1 MDLERLKFLGQ
12 EDELLQRPI
21 LQLVLVPKQLDF
33 KAFESLLYVGRAP
46 DVFKHLVE
54 YFC

>member
-1 MDLERLKFLGQ
+1 MGQ

-21 LQLVLVPKQLDF
+21 LQLVLVPKDVDF
-33 KAFESLLYVGRAP
+33 KAFESLLYVDRAP
-46 DVFKHLVE
+46 DVFKYLVE